1 MSYCANIS
9 KFQTNTI
16 PLTHKY
22 ITTHLTGLVQAFQ
35 EKKPNFMDQTLSSF
49 KDINVI

>member
-35 EKKPNFMDQTLSSF
+35 EKGGWVKQA
-49 KDINVI
+49 